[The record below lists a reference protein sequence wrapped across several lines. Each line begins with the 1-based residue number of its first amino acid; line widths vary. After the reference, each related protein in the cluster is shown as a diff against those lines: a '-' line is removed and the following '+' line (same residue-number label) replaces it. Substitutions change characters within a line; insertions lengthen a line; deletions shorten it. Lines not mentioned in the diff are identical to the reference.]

1 MAVLSKVFAASC
13 KGVTKTVVLSAR
25 LTFLLILVIKLAVS
39 KLTPFNCKGVTYI
52 DPLSAT
58 FTLLFNAAFT
68 VVAVKLVIFDATSAF
83 TTCLYGANIAEVS
96 VDEIFAPTSVAKLLT
111 VCAFA

>member
-39 KLTPFNCKGVTYI
+39 KLTPFNCKGVTYF
-52 DPLSAT
+52 DPLSAI
-58 FTLLFNAAFT
+58 FN
-68 VVAVKLVIFDATSAF
+68 
-83 TTCLYGANIAEVS
+83 
-96 VDEIFAPTSVAKLLT
+96 FAPNENRVILSPFFIASGVT
-111 VCAFA
+111 

>member
-39 KLTPFNCKGVTYI
+39 KLTPFNCKGVTYFY
-52 DPLSAT
+52 PLSAI
-58 FTLLFNAAFT
+58 FNFNSNEAREILSLFFIESGVT
-68 VVAVKLVIFDATSAF
+68 
-83 TTCLYGANIAEVS
+83 
-96 VDEIFAPTSVAKLLT
+96 
-111 VCAFA
+111 